1 MHQRLPTVLISTPL
15 GIILTT
21 KNINPIRV
29 TIQRYPMGEIKSTL
43 DLVMEKTRH
52 LTLSQE
58 EKEEQKHIEVNK
70 RLKGLLQK
78 YQDNL
83 LKKEHLEK
91 ELDSLRKAYDLKVDK
106 MLSRMLLDSLKLGHK
121 NESLLELLNEICGL
135 DISGLETLFHD
146 FQDAV
151 GFASEKRIK
160 EVKADLAEKRFI
172 SGSAVVPNLETDNE
186 LILTVKEIKDKFD
199 QILVREKT
207 PLYDRIS

>member
-1 MHQRLPTVLISTPL
+1 
-15 GIILTT
+15 
-21 KNINPIRV
+21 
-29 TIQRYPMGEIKSTL
+29 MGEIKSTL

-70 RLKGLLQK
+70 MLKGLLQK

-106 MLSRMLLDSLKLGHK
+106 MLSQMLLDSLNLGHK

-135 DISGLETLFHD
+135 DISGLETLLHD
-146 FQDAV
+146 FRDAV

-160 EVKADLAEKRFI
+160 EVKADLAENRFI

-186 LILTVKEIKDKFD
+186 LILTVMEIKDKFD

-207 PLYDRIS
+207 ALYDRTT

>member
-1 MHQRLPTVLISTPL
+1 
-15 GIILTT
+15 
-21 KNINPIRV
+21 
-29 TIQRYPMGEIKSTL
+29 MGEIKSTL

-106 MLSRMLLDSLKLGHK
+106 MLSRMLLDSLKLGYK

-151 GFASEKRIK
+151 RFTSEKRIK

-207 PLYDRIS
+207 ALYDRIS

>member
-1 MHQRLPTVLISTPL
+1 
-15 GIILTT
+15 
-21 KNINPIRV
+21 
-29 TIQRYPMGEIKSTL
+29 MGEIKSTL

-70 RLKGLLQK
+70 KLQGLLQK

-83 LKKEHLEK
+83 LKREHLEK

-106 MLSRMLLDSLKLGHK
+106 MLSRMLLDRLKLGHK
-121 NESLLELLNEICGL
+121 NESLLELLNEICGI
-135 DISGLETLFHD
+135 DVSRFEALFHD

-160 EVKADLAEKRFI
+160 EIKADLAEKRFI
-172 SGSAVVPNLETDNE
+172 SGSAVVPNPEADNE

-207 PLYDRIS
+207 ALYDRAS

>member
-1 MHQRLPTVLISTPL
+1 
-15 GIILTT
+15 
-21 KNINPIRV
+21 
-29 TIQRYPMGEIKSTL
+29 MGEIKSTL

-52 LTLSQE
+52 LTLSRE

-70 RLKGLLQK
+70 RLKGLVQK

-106 MLSRMLLDSLKLGHK
+106 MLSRMLLDRLKLGHK

-146 FQDAV
+146 FRDAV
-151 GFASEKRIK
+151 RFASEKRIK
-160 EVKADLAEKRFI
+160 EVKADLEEKRFI
-172 SGSAVVPNLETDNE
+172 SGSAVEPNLETDNE

-207 PLYDRIS
+207 ALDLPHPELLQR

>member
-1 MHQRLPTVLISTPL
+1 
-15 GIILTT
+15 
-21 KNINPIRV
+21 
-29 TIQRYPMGEIKSTL
+29 MGEIKSTL

-58 EKEEQKHIEVNK
+58 EKKEQKHIEVNK

-83 LKKEHLEK
+83 LKREHLEK

-106 MLSRMLLDSLKLGHK
+106 MLSRMLLDGLKLGHK

-135 DISGLETLFHD
+135 DISGLETLLHD
-146 FQDAV
+146 FRDAV
-151 GFASEKRIK
+151 GFASAKRIK
-160 EVKADLAEKRFI
+160 EVKTDLAEKRFI

-207 PLYDRIS
+207 ALYDRTS

>member
-1 MHQRLPTVLISTPL
+1 M
-15 GIILTT
+15 ILKA
-21 KNINPIRV
+21 KNINPIKI

-70 RLKGLLQK
+70 KLQGLLQK

-106 MLSRMLLDSLKLGHK
+106 MLSRMLLDSLKIGHK

-135 DISGLETLFHD
+135 DVSGLEVLFHD

-160 EVKADLAEKRFI
+160 EIKADLAEKRFI
-172 SGSAVVPNLETDNE
+172 SGSAVVPNPEADNE
-186 LILTVKEIKDKFD
+186 LILTVEEIKDKFD

-207 PLYDRIS
+207 ALYDRAS

>member
-1 MHQRLPTVLISTPL
+1 
-15 GIILTT
+15 
-21 KNINPIRV
+21 
-29 TIQRYPMGEIKSTL
+29 MGEIKSTL

-106 MLSRMLLDSLKLGHK
+106 MLLRMLLDSLKLGHK

-135 DISGLETLFHD
+135 DISGLETLLHD
-146 FQDAV
+146 FRDAV

-186 LILTVKEIKDKFD
+186 LILTVMEIKDKFD

-207 PLYDRIS
+207 ALYDRA

>member
-1 MHQRLPTVLISTPL
+1 
-15 GIILTT
+15 
-21 KNINPIRV
+21 
-29 TIQRYPMGEIKSTL
+29 MGEIKSTL

-83 LKKEHLEK
+83 LKKEDLEK
-91 ELDSLRKAYDLKVDK
+91 ELDSLKKAYDLKVDK
-106 MLSRMLLDSLKLGHK
+106 MLSRMLLDSFKLGHK
-121 NESLLELLNEICGL
+121 NESLFELLNEICGL

>member
-1 MHQRLPTVLISTPL
+1 MVCVSFHFVGSKCRVIARENNRPEDTPPNPL
-15 GIILTT
+15 NTT
-21 KNINPIRV
+21 FD
-29 TIQRYPMGEIKSTL
+29 YS
-43 DLVMEKTRH
+43 
-52 LTLSQE
+52 S
-58 EKEEQKHIEVNK
+58 KEEQKHIEVNK

-83 LKKEHLEK
+83 LKKEDLEK
-91 ELDSLRKAYDLKVDK
+91 ELDSLKKAYALKVDK
-106 MLSRMLLDSLKLGHK
+106 MLSRMLLDSFKLGHK
-121 NESLLELLNEICGL
+121 NESLFELLNEICGL

>member
-1 MHQRLPTVLISTPL
+1 ME
-15 GIILTT
+15 
-21 KNINPIRV
+21 
-29 TIQRYPMGEIKSTL
+29 EIKSTL

-106 MLSRMLLDSLKLGHK
+106 MLSRMLLDGLKLGHK
-121 NESLLELLNEICGL
+121 NEFLLEMLNEICGL
-135 DISGLETLFHD
+135 DISGLETLLHD
-146 FQDAV
+146 FRDAV

-207 PLYDRIS
+207 ALYDRTS

>member
-1 MHQRLPTVLISTPL
+1 
-15 GIILTT
+15 
-21 KNINPIRV
+21 
-29 TIQRYPMGEIKSTL
+29 MGEIKSTL

-58 EKEEQKHIEVNK
+58 EKEEQKHIEVNQ
-70 RLKGLLQK
+70 RLQGLLQK
-78 YQDNL
+78 YQENL

-91 ELDSLRKAYDLKVDK
+91 ELDSLRKAYDLNVDK

-121 NESLLELLNEICGL
+121 NESLLELLNEICSL
-135 DISGLETLFHD
+135 DVSRLEALFND
-146 FQDAV
+146 FRDAV

-160 EVKADLAEKRFI
+160 EVKADLEEKRFI

-186 LILTVKEIKDKFD
+186 LILTVKKIKDKFD

-207 PLYDRIS
+207 DLYDRAS

>member
-1 MHQRLPTVLISTPL
+1 VLISTPL
-15 GIILTT
+15 GIILTP
-21 KNINPIRV
+21 KNINPIKV

-52 LTLSQE
+52 LTLSRE

-70 RLKGLLQK
+70 RLKGLVQK

-106 MLSRMLLDSLKLGHK
+106 MLSRMLLDGLKLGHK
-121 NESLLELLNEICGL
+121 NESLLELLNGICGL

-199 QILVREKT
+199 RILVREKT
-207 PLYDRIS
+207 ALDLRHPELLQR

>member
-1 MHQRLPTVLISTPL
+1 
-15 GIILTT
+15 
-21 KNINPIRV
+21 
-29 TIQRYPMGEIKSTL
+29 MGEIKSTL

-70 RLKGLLQK
+70 RLQGLLQK

-91 ELDSLRKAYDLKVDK
+91 ELDDLKKAYDLKVDK
-106 MLSRMLLDSLKLGHK
+106 MLSRMLLDSLKPGHK

-135 DISGLETLFHD
+135 DISGLETLLHD
-146 FQDAV
+146 FRDVV
-151 GFASEKRIK
+151 GFASAKRIK

-207 PLYDRIS
+207 ALYDRT

>member
-29 TIQRYPMGEIKSTL
+29 IIQRYPMGEIKSTL

-83 LKKEHLEK
+83 LKKEDLEK
-91 ELDSLRKAYDLKVDK
+91 ELDSLKKAYALKVDK
-106 MLSRMLLDSLKLGHK
+106 MLSRMLLDSFKLGHK
-121 NESLLELLNEICGL
+121 NESLFELLNEICGL